1 MLALTCLRRYFR
13 SRIDHIIDLS
23 HSLAVLAL
31 RMPWQAFEE
40 RVAQAFSPKGRAG
53 VATQA
58 FVKEGNDLNPKSERY
73 AHARQ
78 FRRMRCAIKRK
89 RTYVEL
95 LVQPR
100 TGQLT

>member
-1 MLALTCLRRYFR
+1 MLALTCLRRFFR

-53 VATQA
+53 VATCRIPDDCIEFKRYPLFMARAVLKELIESLQSTQG
-58 FVKEGNDLNPKSERY
+58 VKP
-73 AHARQ
+73 
-78 FRRMRCAIKRK
+78 C
-89 RTYVEL
+89 
-95 LVQPR
+95 
-100 TGQLT
+100 

>member
-1 MLALTCLRRYFR
+1 MFACPATDDFSR
-13 SRIDHIIDLS
+13 SRIDHMIDLR
-23 HSLAVLAL
+23 HSLAVLAS
-31 RMPWQAFEE
+31 RMPWQEREA
-40 RVAQAFSPKGRAG
+40 RVAQVFSRKGRAG

>member
-1 MLALTCLRRYFR
+1 MLALTCLRRFFLL
-13 SRIDHIIDLS
+13 RIDHIIDLS
-23 HSLAVLAL
+23 HSLAL

-58 FVKEGNDLNPKSERY
+58 FVKDGNDLNPKSERY